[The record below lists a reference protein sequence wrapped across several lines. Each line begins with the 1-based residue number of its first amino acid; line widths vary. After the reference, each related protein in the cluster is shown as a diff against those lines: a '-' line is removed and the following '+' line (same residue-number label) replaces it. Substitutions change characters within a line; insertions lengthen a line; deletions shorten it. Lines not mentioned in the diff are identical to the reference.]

1 MSNQICFYVT
11 QKKKLLQLN
20 FDCFWRQLQTQQSIK
35 ENKKEF
41 TNFFVA
47 IVIHF
52 KPILDK
58 KNN

>member
-1 MSNQICFYVT
+1 M
-11 QKKKLLQLN
+11 QLN
-20 FDCFWRQLQTQQSIK
+20 FDRFWRELQMLQSIK

-41 TNFFVA
+41 TKFFVA